1 MADSTSHQPYQ
12 FGDVV
17 DGYRWTITGWEPVA
31 APERTVGVPRLL
43 EKRYAATQEAQ
54 ARAQA
59 AIQTLDP
66 EHQAVADE
74 APVVVP
80 DDPPV
85 VVLDETDDLDPAADA
100 VDEAGLDAEAAPE
113 PEPEPVMDAEPTPEP
128 IAVADTPV
136 RTDVPEPPTAAA
148 PEPVTDDPERT
159 YSLDELLNRRMAP
172 APTAAIEEPAVEEA
186 VVDEHIADEPLVDLA
201 VADEPLVDLAVAEE
215 TVADEAV
222 VDEAVV
228 DETVAGE
235 TVADETIVGEAVV
248 GEAVAEETVAEDTV
262 ADEAVAEEAVADE
275 AVVDETVADEAVAEE
290 TVADEDEVGQTATDH
305 ADAEH
310 AEVDPL
316 DDTVIDLTDAAPSA
330 EPFRGADPEPPRLD
344 ARPESMRAWYGLG
357 IEPVEEPEPT
367 PVPVAAEDDSDA
379 PFAAALALGARRFAE
394 TYQPS
399 EIEIIARTASSAARR
414 PVDSWSALV
423 SEPIDEWT
431 AAPTVVPPAEQLD
444 ARALTYNATTL
455 PVQAP
460 AAEGRTSSTF
470 EAPSP
475 EPRPEPEPEPRV
487 VTYTPAPPAG
497 WYPGSA

>member
-59 AIQTLDP
+59 ATQTLEPDAP
-66 EHQAVADE
+66 VVTDE
-74 APVVVP
+74 RPVVVP

-85 VVLDETDDLDPAADA
+85 VVLDETDVEVEPADGAGPDPV
-100 VDEAGLDAEAAPE
+100 VDVGPEAEAEPDLE
-113 PEPEPVMDAEPTPEP
+113 PEPPVVDVEPEAEAEPDLEPDPETA
-128 IAVADTPV
+128 AVAEPPPIEAA
-136 RTDVPEPPTAAA
+136 DVPAPSAEPEPPVAD
-148 PEPVTDDPERT
+148 EPDRS
-159 YSLDELLNRRMAP
+159 YSLDELLNRRVVAP
-172 APTAAIEEPAVEEA
+172 PAVVEELVDEEPVVATPVAEVVLVEEA
-186 VVDEHIADEPLVDLA
+186 VPAEP
-201 VADEPLVDLAVAEE
+201 
-215 TVADEAV
+215 
-222 VDEAVV
+222 VDEAL
-228 DETVAGE
+228 
-235 TVADETIVGEAVV
+235 
-248 GEAVAEETVAEDTV
+248 VAEDTTDDPV
-262 ADEAVAEEAVADE
+262 AHGDDLADPVA
-275 AVVDETVADEAVAEE
+275 AVVDDLPADELSVEE
-290 TVADEDEVGQTATDH
+290 PTTEGALATAGGSWTAHDETEGPD
-305 ADAEH
+305 DA
-310 AEVDPL
+310 
-316 DDTVIDLTDAAPSA
+316 VIDLTDDAGSA
-330 EPFRGADPEPPRLD
+330 DLLGSPEPEPLPHD

-367 PVPVAAEDDSDA
+367 PAPIAAEDDSDA

-423 SEPIDEWT
+423 AEPIDEWT

-470 EAPSP
+470 EAPAP

-487 VTYTPAPPAG
+487 VAYTPAPPAG